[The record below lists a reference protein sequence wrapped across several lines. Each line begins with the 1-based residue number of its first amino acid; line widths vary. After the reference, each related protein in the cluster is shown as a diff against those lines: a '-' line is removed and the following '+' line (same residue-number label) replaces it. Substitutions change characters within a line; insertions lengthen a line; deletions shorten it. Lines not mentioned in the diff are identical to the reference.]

1 MLKRKDGKEIKP
13 DTFIYS
19 VPAFRLVEHIDGM
32 DEEYIFIRVAIAD
45 HKVFFIMISNNGQH
59 SSYPISTNAT
69 FSTQWGNHYT
79 VYECEV
85 DNIDVEYH

>member
-1 MLKRKDGKEIKP
+1 MFKCKNGREMNP

-19 VPAFRLVEHIDGM
+19 VSSFRLVHI
-32 DEEYIFIRVAIAD
+32 DEEYIFIRVAVVNQQA
-45 HKVFFIMISNNGQH
+45 FFIMINKHGQCC
-59 SSYPISTNAT
+59 SYPIPTKAT
-69 FSTQWGNHYT
+69 FHTQWGSPYA

>member
-1 MLKRKDGKEIKP
+1 MFKCKNGREINP

-19 VPAFRLVEHIDGM
+19 VSSFRLVHI
-32 DEEYIFIRVAIAD
+32 DEEYIFIRVAVVDQQA
-45 HKVFFIMISNNGQH
+45 FFIMIDKHGRCC
-59 SSYPISTNAT
+59 SYPIPTKAT
-69 FSTQWGNHYT
+69 FHTQWGSPYA